1 MRKIKYTQEQINELL
16 KNKYVKSCTSKNITF
31 TKELKE
37 EALELEYK
45 WIFRKEIFKNLWF
58 PEYVY
63 NSMIPTK
70 SIDRWKR
77 NLNKKWIIEESK
89 WRKKKEKI
97 DFNNMTLEEENEY
110 LKAEN
115 AYLKE
120 LKKLIEW
127 NYP

>member
-1 MRKIKYTQEQINELL
+1 MREIKYTEEQITELL

-31 TKELKE
+31 TKECKIS
-37 EALELEYK
+37 ALELEK
-45 WIFRKEIFKNLWF
+45 QLVFRKEIFKMLWF
-58 PEYVY
+58 PEYVF
-63 NSMIPTK
+63 NSEIPTK

-77 NLNKKWIIEESK
+77 NIDKKWIIEENK
-89 WRKKKEKI
+89 WRPKKEKI
-97 DFNNMTLEEENEY
+97 DFNNMTLKQENEY

-120 LKKLIEW
+120 LKKLLNW